1 METPNNYEAA
11 LQELQQIVDTLQ
23 SEIRD
28 MDELMRLVARG
39 NELILYCK
47 DKLRTTES
55 FLAAAFQAESTD

>member
-1 METPNNYEAA
+1 METPNHYEAA

-28 MDELMRLVARG
+28 LDELMRLVARG
-39 NELILYCK
+39 NDLILYCK

-55 FLAAAFQAESTD
+55 FLADAFMDESTD